1 MSIRE
6 SDEQGMTGYRTT
18 FQAMFGEQVDG
29 MPSVERVAVP
39 LIQRDYAQGRLDA
52 RTTTIRSTFLDALHS
67 ALTGETSVGLDFIYG
82 EVHTNGTFE
91 PLDGQQRLTTL
102 FLLHWYFAFRRGVV
116 SSEHPWTNFSYATRP
131 SARLFCERLVK
142 HPPPNDLSTPPSVWI
157 TDQSW
162 YLHLWQFDP
171 TIRAMLVTI
180 DAIASRFADES
191 PDELWGRLTDAE
203 NPAIWFQLLPIDNMG
218 AAEDLYIKM
227 NSRGKPLTE
236 FEAFKASLGQ
246 LVGEAGGFEDFG
258 HKIDGDWTDVLWP
271 YRGENN
277 IVDDEFMRYFD
288 FLMEVCE
295 WRDGLVRS
303 GETVTPEKRA
313 KVLFGISNPRHD
325 EHLSFMHGAFQTWVT
340 EPNLKDYFESLFKTT
355 LDGDGVRLFGAN
367 ATSDLFHACCDRYG
381 DVRGTTRAFSLTDT
395 LLLLA
400 VLVHR
405 QHETKDVA
413 ARLRSL
419 RNINE
424 ASQFEMRVTNMPKFV
439 NEVTTFMQTGDLDAL
454 TTFNKNQVN
463 EEKAKQDL
471 RIKDAELAHAVERL
485 EDHPILRGTL
495 ACFDLDPSIAHRASA
510 FEAAF
515 NPDQWSLVTG
525 ALLASG
531 EYQRGFQDS
540 DRFQFGSPTTDSVW
554 RSVLV
559 DRGDRGALA
568 PARETL
574 GTMLDVIAESQAS
587 DVEDK
592 LIEIADN
599 FTKSRAAQ
607 EFFDWRYHLVR
618 YPEMREGNT
627 GIYFGA
633 DGHLGYE
640 MTMLR
645 RKVQRSYYRDAYL
658 YAIWS
663 EAGRPVE
670 VNDPWFYGYST
681 TPRWMELT
689 RSGVGMRS
697 VEAGIALR
705 SGGSSSDEEA
715 LEALCEDVGAQP
727 CDDGWLLGIPQ
738 ADHAG
743 DLVDTVDRVQVGAE
757 ILRDLIANGL

>member
-6 SDEQGMTGYRTT
+6 SDEENMTGYRTT
-18 FQAMFGEQVDG
+18 FQAMFGEQIDG
-29 MPSVERVAVP
+29 MPSVERVAIP
-39 LIQRDYAQGRLDA
+39 LIQRDYAQGRLDT
-52 RTTTIRSTFLDALHS
+52 RTSTIRATFLDALHA

-82 EVHTNGTFE
+82 EVHNDGTFE

-102 FLLHWYFAFRRGVV
+102 FLLHWYLAFRRGEV
-116 SSEHPWTNFSYATRP
+116 SAAQPWTNFSYATRP

-142 HPPPNDLSTPPSVWI
+142 HPPPSDLSTPPSAWI

-191 PDELWGRLTDAE
+191 PDELWQRLSDAE
-203 NPAIWFQLLPIDNMG
+203 NPAIWFQLLPIDDMG

-236 FEAFKASLGQ
+236 FEAFKAFLGQ
-246 LVGEAGGFEDFG
+246 LVDEAGGFEDFG

-295 WRDGLVRS
+295 WREGWSRVDDL
-303 GETVTPEKRA
+303 VTPEKRA
-313 KVLFGISNPRHD
+313 KALYGLGNPRHR
-325 EHLSFMHGAFQTWVT
+325 EHLSFMHGAFETWVA
-340 EPNLKDYFESLFKTT
+340 EPNLRDYFESLFKTT
-355 LDGDGVRLFGAN
+355 LDGDGVRVFGAN

-381 DVRGTTRAFSLTDT
+381 DLRGSTRLFSLTDT

-405 QHETKDVA
+405 QHQTPDVA

-419 RNINE
+419 RNVNE

-439 NEVTTFMQTGDLDAL
+439 NEVTTFIQTGDFDAL
-454 TTFNKNQVN
+454 ATFNTNQVN

-471 RIKDAELAHAVERL
+471 RTLNPELIPSIARL
-485 EDHPILRGTL
+485 EDHAVLRGTL
-495 ACFDLDPSIAHRASA
+495 ACFDLSSSISHRASA

-515 NPDQWSLVTG
+515 EPTRWPLVTG
-525 ALLASG
+525 TLLACG
-531 EYQRGFQDS
+531 AYQRGYQNS
-540 DRFQFGSPTTDSVW
+540 DRFQFGSPNTDSVW
-554 RSVLV
+554 RLVLV
-559 DRGDRGALA
+559 DRGDRDVLA
-568 PARETL
+568 PAREAL
-574 GTMLDVIAESQAS
+574 AAMLDLIADADTQ
-587 DVEDK
+587 DVEIA
-592 LIEIADN
+592 LGEIARD
-599 FTKSRAAQ
+599 FTKSRADQ
-607 EFFDWRYHLVR
+607 ERFDWRYHLVR

-627 GIYFGA
+627 GIYYGA
-633 DGHLGYE
+633 DGELGYE

-645 RKVQRSYYRDAYL
+645 KKVQRSYYRDAYL

-663 EAGRPVE
+663 EAGRPSE
-670 VNDPWFYGYST
+670 VSDPWFYGYST
-681 TPRWMELT
+681 TARWMELA
-689 RSGVGMRS
+689 RSRVGIRS
-697 VEAGIALR
+697 VSGGLALR
-705 SGGSSSDEEA
+705 NGDSASDEGT
-715 LEALCEDVGAQP
+715 LKALCEAAGAEP
-727 CDDGWLLGIPQ
+727 CEDGWLLRTPQ
-738 ADHAG
+738 RSHAG
-743 DLVDTVDRVQVGAE
+743 ELVDTVDRVQVGAE
-757 ILRDLIANGL
+757 ILRDLITAGL